1 MRSCAG
7 CHSSRILE
15 PASTSNKSPSC
26 GLCRGTYRG
35 ASTPIAGS
43 GVSWLDP
50 LLSSGFVEL
59 AGPRL
64 HGLMGVIFSEGEL
77 TQVR

>member
-1 MRSCAG
+1 MALVQGGEDHVQRAD
-7 CHSSRILE
+7 RLQIPVLRAL
-15 PASTSNKSPSC
+15 P
-26 GLCRGTYRG
+26 GTYRG